1 MKASYRRGKICRILV
16 CLCAL
21 TCATATSL
29 IAQTFEP
36 GTEAWA
42 HRDRVERA
50 LAKALDGDLR
60 EAEAIATEDLPA
72 LFETPDETATYAS
85 RMAGLAFRLQNLDR
99 DPEARAV
106 GSLALEACS
115 IYLESEPELTNP
127 RRAARFLKM
136 TGMLLQKT
144 AGDLTQAKE
153 AYLLAYRLDP
163 ENQVEALRLGQALE
177 ERERVIAER
186 LEEET
191 RREEAQR

>member
-1 MKASYRRGKICRILV
+1 M
-16 CLCAL
+16 
-21 TCATATSL
+21 
-29 IAQTFEP
+29 
-36 GTEAWA
+36 
-42 HRDRVERA
+42 
-50 LAKALDGDLR
+50 
-60 EAEAIATEDLPA
+60 
-72 LFETPDETATYAS
+72 
-85 RMAGLAFRLQNLDR
+85 
-99 DPEARAV
+99 
-106 GSLALEACS
+106 
-115 IYLESEPELTNP
+115 
-127 RRAARFLKM
+127 KM